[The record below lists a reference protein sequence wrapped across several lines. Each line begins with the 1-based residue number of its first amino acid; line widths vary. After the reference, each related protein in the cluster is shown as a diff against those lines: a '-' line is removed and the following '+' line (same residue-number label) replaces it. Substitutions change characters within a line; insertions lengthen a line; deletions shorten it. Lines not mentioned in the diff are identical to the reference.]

1 MNSTQINIA
10 RSAGR
15 IIAAIVLSI
24 IAALIL
30 GAISHFIFGDW
41 DIAIILVFI
50 LIAASSSGPT
60 ITDIH
65 SKSLL
70 IITGII
76 SSCIVYYLIRIILPM
91 IYGPA
96 YVFPFSLFGLGEY
109 MTGLLITVI
118 IGILSSLLVWSYND

>member
-1 MNSTQINIA
+1 MSTEINIG
-10 RSAGR
+10 SSVGR

-30 GAISHFIFGDW
+30 GAISHYIFGDW
-41 DIAIILVFI
+41 DIAIIFVFI
-50 LIAASSSGPT
+50 LVAGSSSGPSVT
-60 ITDIH
+60 NIE

-76 SSCIVYYLIRIILPM
+76 GSIIVYYLIRIILPM
-91 IYGPA
+91 VFGPA

-109 MTGLLITVI
+109 ITGLIITII
-118 IGILSSLLVWSYND
+118 IGILSSLLVWSYK

>member
-10 RSAGR
+10 RCAGR
-15 IIAAIVLSI
+15 IVAAVVLSI

-41 DIAIILVFI
+41 NIAIIFVFI
-50 LIAASSSGPT
+50 LVAASSSGPS
-60 ITDIH
+60 ITDIE

-76 SSCIVYYLIRIILPM
+76 GSIIVYYLIRIILPM
-91 IYGPA
+91 VFGPA

-109 MTGLLITVI
+109 ITGLIITII
-118 IGILSSLLVWSYND
+118 IGILTSLLVWSYN